1 VDQDYDQ
8 LIKTSMD
15 FKQKKDEKFKEAS
28 KSRLSKI
35 AKKKIQTTMIGS
47 LSTVEKFFGFL
58 WGHGDDDELTPEQ
71 EHMKNLFDE
80 ARAEILDRGN
90 SQIRNLEAE
99 VAQYDV
105 TWKRYHVTMPVIN
118 MEYKE
123 DGNV

>member
-1 VDQDYDQ
+1 MDKDYNQ

-15 FKQKKDEKFKEAS
+15 FKHKKDEKFKEAS

-58 WGHGDDDELTPEQ
+58 WSHGDNDELTPEQ

-118 MEYKE
+118 MEHKE

>member
-1 VDQDYDQ
+1 MDQDYDQ

>member
-1 VDQDYDQ
+1 MYQDYNQ
-8 LIKTSMD
+8 LIKDSMD
-15 FKQKKDEKFKEAS
+15 FKHKKQEKFKEAS
-28 KSRLSKI
+28 KARFSKI
-35 AKKKIQTTMIGS
+35 SKKKIQTTMIGS

-58 WGHGDDDELTPEQ
+58 WGHGDNDELTPEQ

-90 SQIRNLEAE
+90 SQIRNMEAE
-99 VAQYDV
+99 IAQYDV

-118 MEYKE
+118 VENKE

>member
-1 VDQDYDQ
+1 MDQDYNQ
-8 LIKTSMD
+8 LIKNSMD
-15 FKQKKDEKFKEAS
+15 FKQKKDDQFKEAS
-28 KSRLSKI
+28 RSRLSKI
-35 AKKKIQTTMIGS
+35 AKKKIQTTMIGA

-118 MEYKE
+118 MEHKE